1 MHSNSSRS
9 CLCPGSSAIAGAATV
24 MTTAPASSALRMR
37 RRTRITRFPSPWCK
51 SDELEDEPDEG
62 EGLGERDAEE
72 HGRTDRSLHLGLPRH
87 RLDGVADD
95 QTDADTRA
103 DGREAVPHRA
113 ECALEVTGHAG
124 AIGCGDDLDHAPHV
138 FLLPSWSSDRT
149 ISARDG
155 WTRRCTPRSES

>member
-1 MHSNSSRS
+1 
-9 CLCPGSSAIAGAATV
+9 TV

-37 RRTRITRFPSPWCK
+37 RRPRSAALAGRPGGRSGADHLGRTRITRFPSPWCK

-103 DGREAVPHRA
+103 DGRE
-113 ECALEVTGHAG
+113 
-124 AIGCGDDLDHAPHV
+124 
-138 FLLPSWSSDRT
+138 
-149 ISARDG
+149 
-155 WTRRCTPRSES
+155 